1 MHGCLRMLFVRM
13 YPGKCYHYGF
23 SGRQEPESRNC
34 TELLGVD
41 ISQPEAFARAQA
53 EDTFAGTCPDSV
65 RAAAEILVDML

>member
-1 MHGCLRMLFVRM
+1 MQRIEKAAALFDEG
-13 YPGKCYHYGF
+13 Y
-23 SGRQEPESRNC
+23 NC